1 MAAVA
6 RKVGINI
13 ALKKKSSKS
22 FSSGFLLTQLST
34 LKFTL
39 SSYHLF
45 KTSYLIIY
53 SLITLVA
60 FVCLFILFYFIFSI
74 FLRLFCCQEEDTKRD
89 KEIIIY
95 SFNDGL

>member
-60 FVCLFILFYFIFSI
+60 FVCLFILFYFFYLSPS
-74 FLRLFCCQEEDTKRD
+74 LLLSRGGHKKRQRDHNLF
-89 KEIIIY
+89 
-95 SFNDGL
+95 F

>member
-45 KTSYLIIY
+45 KTSYHIIY

-60 FVCLFILFYFIFSI
+60 FVCLFILFYFFYPSPS
-74 FLRLFCCQEEDTKRD
+74 LLLSRGGHKKRQRDHNLF
-89 KEIIIY
+89 
-95 SFNDGL
+95 F